1 MEKIIAMKKTFFYG
15 LMAIVL
21 FGCSGEDFRSA
32 DSAGSGSNETGS
44 SGKGGSMARFA
55 ISGTTLYTVSH
66 QALNAF
72 DISVPSKPVFMSQSF
87 IGTDIETIF
96 PKGNYLF
103 IGAQSGMYIFDV
115 TDRNKP
121 EQLSKYIHVVSCD
134 PVVAQ
139 GNYAYVTLRSAAVGR
154 CWRGSNELQI
164 LDISDP
170 RNPKEVASYFMSS
183 PAGLGIDAN
192 LNLYVCDQGLKHYD
206 ATDVSNLQMINH
218 FKGISPFDVIPIG
231 NRLLLIGSD
240 GFYQYLLDNGTL
252 TLLSK
257 IPVE

>member
-21 FGCSGEDFRSA
+21 FSCSEDFQSA
-32 DSAGSGSNETGS
+32 DTMSSGSNETGS

-66 QALNAF
+66 QTLNAF
-72 DISVPSKPVFMSQSF
+72 DISVPSKPVFMSQSYV
-87 IGTDIETIF
+87 GTDIETIF

-103 IGAQSGMYIFDV
+103 IGAESGMYIFDV

-121 EQLSKYIHVVSCD
+121 VQMSKYLHVVSCD
-134 PVVAQ
+134 PVVAD
-139 GNYAYVTLRSAAVGR
+139 GNYAYVTLRSAVSGR
-154 CWRGSNELQI
+154 CWRGANELQI
-164 LDISDP
+164 LDIS
-170 RNPKEVASYFMSS
+170 NPANPQKIRSYPMSS

-192 LNLYVCDQGLKHYD
+192 LNLFVCDQGLKHYD
-206 ATDVSNLQMINH
+206 ATDVMSLQIINH
-218 FKGISPFDVIPIG
+218 FKGINPFDVIPIG

-257 IPVE
+257 IPIG

>member
-15 LMAIVL
+15 LLAIGL
-21 FGCSGEDFRSA
+21 SACSEGFQSSDVMS
-32 DSAGSGSNETGS
+32 SGGNETGG

-55 ISGTTLYTVSH
+55 VTGTTLYTVSH
-66 QALNAF
+66 QTLNAF
-72 DISVPSKPVFMSQSF
+72 DISVPGKPVYVSQSW

-96 PKGNYLF
+96 PKGNHLF
-103 IGAQSGMYIFDV
+103 IGAESGMYIFDI
-115 TDRNKP
+115 TNRDKP
-121 EQLSKYIHVVSCD
+121 QQLSKYLHVVSCD
-134 PVVAQ
+134 PVVAE
-139 GNYAYVTLRSAAVGR
+139 GNYAYVTLRTVSNGR
-154 CWRGSNELQI
+154 CWRGANELQI

-170 RNPKEVASYFMSS
+170 TQPKKIKSYSMKS

-192 LNLYVCDQGLKHYD
+192 LNLFVCDEGLKQFD
-206 ATDVSNLQMINH
+206 ATNVMSLQLINY
-218 FKGISPFDVIPIG
+218 FDDINPFDVIPIG

-257 IPVE
+257 IPVG